1 MFVDIF
7 FLIIGSG
14 LISIHWSIL
23 GLRVGL
29 KIYGHCWK
37 KFELIL
43 CWMLKDLQL
52 EIPRRTP
59 WGKADF
65 KMLVSSIFTCFVE
78 TQFHKI
84 FNPGQKFMASAETK
98 FMVAAGT
105 LWLLIKEKPQVLETQ
120 IFAGLK
126 LCLSWVHSK
135 NFHTCSFI
143 VFELLKF
150 ENCLIY
156 PGIGIIPAEARNS
169 M

>member
-1 MFVDIF
+1 
-7 FLIIGSG
+7 
-14 LISIHWSIL
+14 
-23 GLRVGL
+23 
-29 KIYGHCWK
+29 
-37 KFELIL
+37 
-43 CWMLKDLQL
+43 
-52 EIPRRTP
+52 
-59 WGKADF
+59 
-65 KMLVSSIFTCFVE
+65 MLVSSIFTCFVE

-143 VFELLKF
+143 VLSYWNLK
-150 ENCLIY
+150 I
-156 PGIGIIPAEARNS
+156 A
-169 M
+169 